1 MREREIQK
9 QFKVLQQEIALA
21 GEDLEALRR
30 DQRALMDGLR
40 LEVEALWN
48 ACIRCH
54 VMVPHGYRVSRLMGD
69 RSASMPDRYA
79 FDNDWHNMYI
89 SDFTKRT
96 DPVVTPI
103 NPAGYGYYDCS
114 TGGGNCHVF

>member
-40 LEVEALWN
+40 LEVEALR
-48 ACIRCH
+48 RCLE
-54 VMVPHGYRVSRLMGD
+54 RLH
-69 RSASMPDRYA
+69 PDSVKCFATVRA
-79 FDNDWHNMYI
+79 EVI
-89 SDFTKRT
+89 QEI
-96 DPVVTPI
+96 DPE
-103 NPAGYGYYDCS
+103 AL
-114 TGGGNCHVF
+114 